1 MGVVSMA
8 NSGPNTNNS
17 QFFITFK
24 SASHLDNVHSVFGR
38 VVGGLNVL
46 QEMEL
51 VKTDSQDK
59 PVKPIMIAKAIV
71 LVNPFDELDELLKRE
86 LELEKQ
92 KEAAEKEETPKRPLD
107 KKELD
112 EEKRKRILEELER
125 QTAAHEE
132 NGPVVKKPK
141 VGGFGDFSSW

>member
-1 MGVVSMA
+1 MSMA

-51 VKTDSQDK
+51 VKTDSQ
-59 PVKPIMIAKAIV
+59 AKTIV

>member
-1 MGVVSMA
+1 MSMA

-59 PVKPIMIAKAIV
+59 PVKPIMIAKTIV

-132 NGPVVKKPK
+132 KGPVVKKPK